1 MMFTLPDGVGV
12 DRAIQAGPRLKI
24 LIVDDHD
31 GTRKALRQILRTLN
45 CDADA
50 DVAENGVE
58 ALVLL
63 RQREFDLVFMD
74 VMMPVMDG
82 LAATRQ
88 IRQERPH
95 ISGPRIIGISADAD
109 AESRTLCRS
118 VGMNDFLPKPLDW
131 RELIRVLDEA
141 AIGCIHGDCRLDLA
155 TWIFDA
161 TPTITMASNSALI
174 EGVMVS
180 WF

>member
-1 MMFTLPDGVGV
+1 MFTLPDGVGA
-12 DRAIQAGPRLKI
+12 DRAPLAGPRLKI

-31 GTRKALRQILRTLN
+31 GTRKALRQILRRWK
-45 CDADA
+45 CGA
-50 DVAENGVE
+50 DVAENGAE
-58 ALVLL
+58 ALALL

-95 ISGPRIIGISADAD
+95 GARPRIIGISTDAD
-109 AESRTLCRS
+109 AESRAMCRS
-118 VGMNDFLPKPLDW
+118 VGMDDFLPKPLDW
-131 RELIRVLDEA
+131 RELIRVIDEA
-141 AIGCIHGDCRLDLA
+141 AIGCTYGDGRVDLA
-155 TWIFDA
+155 TWILDA
-161 TPTITMASNSALI
+161 TPTITMAADNAMI
-174 EGVMVS
+174 EGVVVS